1 MSEKPSKDPFSHL
14 PKGQAL
20 TFDRC
25 SFKWVFV
32 KLTLLW
38 VRTKKWTYR
47 DLTLLCVTKANIS
60 LSNYLTEL
68 DHWY

>member
-1 MSEKPSKDPFSHL
+1 
-14 PKGQAL
+14 
-20 TFDRC
+20 
-25 SFKWVFV
+25 V

-68 DHWY
+68 DHWYWIAKTHWHSLDVLMLIW